1 MKVSREQIM
10 EDVLGL
16 LRQLAGDWE
25 YSGEINADTRF
36 FADMGL
42 QSLDVVVLGTAI
54 QEHYGQRLPF
64 VQLFACV
71 GQRKLPDIP
80 VSEWVDFIHQHLKA
94 PASAAP
100 RLRDAHQPEAT

>member
-1 MKVSREQIM
+1 MSVSREQVM

-25 YSGEINADTRF
+25 YGGEITPETRF

-42 QSLDVVVLGTAI
+42 QSLDVVVLGTAV

-64 VQLFACV
+64 VELFSQV
-71 GQRKLPDIP
+71 GQRSLPDIP
-80 VSEWVDFIHQHLKA
+80 VSEWVDFIHGHLRREPRPAGHEPA
-94 PASAAP
+94 PQ
-100 RLRDAHQPEAT
+100 LREVR